1 MNDHHEANRKGWDAV
16 SPGWQ
21 ANIDAQGIWRRCHRE
36 PELVLTPEE
45 MEFLRDVA
53 GKDVCVL
60 GSGDNVVAFALAGM
74 GARVTSVD
82 ISQVQL
88 DTAAHRARELGLEM
102 QFLRADVTDLSALA
116 DETSD
121 LVYTGGHVA
130 VWVSD
135 LNRYYAEACRIL
147 KPWSLFVVNEYHPFR
162 RIWQWGVDRLEL
174 ECRYFDRGPF
184 EYDRSD
190 MVGGAEPGSLPSFEF
205 HWTVSDYVS
214 AMVAAG
220 CELVSLKEFG
230 DGREEWEGSALE
242 GLPLSLLVV
251 GRKLAPP

>member
-1 MNDHHEANRKGWDAV
+1 M

-21 ANIDAQGIWRRCHRE
+21 TNVDAQGLWRRCHRE
-36 PELVLTPEE
+36 PELVLAKEE
-45 MEFLRDVA
+45 MEYLRDVA

-88 DTAAHRARELGLEM
+88 DIAAGRAAELGLDI
-102 QFLRADVTDLSALA
+102 QFLRADVTDLGAID
-116 DETSD
+116 DETFG

-147 KPWSLFVVNEYHPFR
+147 KQGCLCIVNEYHPFR
-162 RIWQWGVDRLEL
+162 RVWQWGADRLVL
-174 ECRYFDRGPF
+174 ENKYFDRGPF

-190 MVGGAEPGSLPSFEF
+190 MVEAAAPGSLPSFEF
-205 HWTVSDYVS
+205 HWSVSDYVS
-214 AMVAAG
+214 ALMAAG
-220 CELVSLKEFG
+220 CELVSLHEFG
-230 DGREEWEGSALE
+230 DGLEEWEASPLE
-242 GLPLSLLVV
+242 GLPLALLLV
-251 GRKLAPP
+251 GRKRDG